1 MKDIN
6 LQEIKEKLFQK
17 LKSAGWGP
25 ATVNFVMSS
34 DFDKILEFL
43 YNESVN
49 GKKWTP
55 SIKSLFR
62 AFEECPY
69 ENTRVVM
76 LGQDPYP
83 QVNVADGIAFS
94 CSMHGTLE
102 KSLKYMYDSIERTTG
117 ETTDRSPD
125 LIKWANQGI
134 LMLNSALTTTIG
146 KPGSHQE
153 IWKPFTAALIDHL
166 IWNRPEIIFVFLGK
180 RAQEYA
186 EMIPDNFYKIFAS
199 HPASAA
205 YTGQA
210 EWDCND
216 LWNKINEQLEKH
228 EKQKI
233 NY

>member
-6 LQEIKEKLFQK
+6 LQDIKEKLFQK

-25 ATVNFVMSS
+25 ATVSFIMSS

-55 SIKSLFR
+55 QIKNLFR

-69 ENTRVVM
+69 DSVNVVII
-76 LGQDPYP
+76 GQDPYP

-94 CSMHGTLE
+94 CSMHGTIE
-102 KSLKYMYDSIERTTG
+102 KSLKYMYDSIERTVDQPL
-117 ETTDRSPD
+117 ERSTD
-125 LIKWANQGI
+125 LKKWANQGI
-134 LMLNSALTTTIG
+134 LMLNSALTTTIN
-146 KPGSHQE
+146 KPGTHQL

-166 IWNRPEIIFVFLGK
+166 IWNKPGIIYVFLGK
-180 RAQEYA
+180 KAQEYA
-186 EMIPDNFYKIFAS
+186 DMIPDNHYKIFAT

-205 YTGQA
+205 YTNQTD
-210 EWDCND
+210 WDCND
-216 LWNKINEQLEKH
+216 LWNKINNQLEKNGNR
-228 EKQKI
+228 KI
-233 NY
+233 TY